1 MPDLNPA
8 EPGNE
13 DASLNDLRE
22 RAGTGGIGICVT
34 DAEIAGAT
42 ATPSGNPA
50 ARALRRYYPRAWFVT
65 ATESRIEITCKDGT
79 RTWALPEEAAVVL
92 AAALDGKRV
101 EPFQFIIP
109 AEPDRFRST
118 ASRARGFPAAGSDAA

>member
-1 MPDLNPA
+1 MPDLDPP

-13 DASLNDLRE
+13 DAALDDLRE
-22 RAGTGGIGICVT
+22 RAGTGGVGICVT

-65 ATESRIEITCKDGT
+65 ATESRIEITGKDGT
-79 RTWALPEEAAVVL
+79 RTWALPEEAASVL

-101 EPFQFIIP
+101 EPFQFVIP
-109 AEPDRFRST
+109 AEPDSFRST
-118 ASRARGFPAAGSDAA
+118 ASRAGDFPAAERGAA